1 MRLLALALLCVLTA
15 LGASAPL
22 SAGPAAA
29 DWLTVVARTPEGGTR
44 IGNPAAPLKL
54 VEYGSRTCPTC
65 GRFAN
70 ESGALRST
78 YVAGGKVSWEFRD
91 FPVHP
96 QDPGVSL
103 IGMCVSPRNFFKIL
117 DQMYAGQDAFNRKA
131 SMLTDERLRELSE
144 MPLLQGARAWSDT
157 LGYTDL
163 VRRAGMPEARIAQCF
178 GKPAL
183 DALVAV
189 VEGGSKLGVQGT
201 PTFFLN
207 GRQLNAVSWAQI
219 EPYLQ

>member
-1 MRLLALALLCVLTA
+1 MRLLTLALLCVLTA

-22 SAGPAAA
+22 TAKPAAT
-29 DWLTVVARTPEGGTR
+29 DWLKVVARTPEGGTR
-44 IGNPAAPLKL
+44 IGNPAAPHKL
-54 VEYGSRTCPTC
+54 VEYGSRTCPVC
-65 GRFAN
+65 GAFAN
-70 ESGALRST
+70 SSAALRST
-78 YVAGGKVSWEFRD
+78 YVASGKVSWEFRD

-103 IGMCVSPRNFFKIL
+103 IGRCVSPANFFKIL
-117 DQMYAGQDAFNRKA
+117 DQMYERQSEFNNKA
-131 SMLTDERLRELSE
+131 EALSE
-144 MPLLQGARAWSDT
+144 ARIRQLLDMPLLQGARAWSDT

-163 VRRAGMPEARIAQCF
+163 VRKAGMPEARIAQCF

-183 DALVAV
+183 DSFARV
-189 VEGGSKLGVQGT
+189 VKAGSTMGVQGT

-207 GRQLNAVSWAQI
+207 GKQIDVVSWEQL